1 MPGVAHL
8 VKRFFGSLVPVGLS
22 GVDATWA
29 EEQLLPAE
37 VDLWKRMSR
46 ADRRHAVGVARR
58 VERALGAEASRPVV
72 AAALLHDCGKT
83 VSGLGTYGRVIATI
97 SARVAGREQ
106 ATAWSETQGFTRRVG
121 LYLEHPRLG
130 ADLLGLAGSAPL
142 TVAWTAE
149 HHLPAEEWSVPHEL
163 GTALKAADDD

>member
-1 MPGVAHL
+1 MGGAAHL

-22 GVDATWA
+22 RVDAAWA
-29 EEQLLPAE
+29 EEHLLLAE
-37 VDLWKRMSR
+37 VDIWTKMSR
-46 ADRRHAVGVARR
+46 PDRRHAVGVAHR
-58 VERALGAEASRPVV
+58 VERALGAEATRPVL

-83 VSGLGTYGRVIATI
+83 VSGLGTYSRVIATV
-97 SARVAGREQ
+97 SAKVAGHEQ
-106 ATAWSETQGFTRRVG
+106 AMAWSETQGFTRRVG

-149 HHLPAEEWSVPHEL
+149 HHLPPEEWSVPHDL
-163 GTALKAADDD
+163 GVALKAADDD